1 MEKEEIKDEITKEL
15 IKELVRVAVEKMG
28 DPWKNLTVK
37 DVAKDLKLGENK
49 ANEVFKR
56 KDFPSV
62 NIGKT
67 KTILSIAFCIWKLSR
82 REDENKDEEREEKD

>member
-1 MEKEEIKDEITKEL
+1 MFELTKTGSINQMDDTKVRL
-15 IKELVRVAVEKMG
+15 ILYAINCAG
-28 DPWKNLTVK
+28 YNPFDNLTVK

-49 ANEVFKR
+49 TNEVFKR

-67 KTILSIAFCIWKLSR
+67 KTVSVLAYFLWKM
-82 REDENKDEEREEKD
+82 EKREEEK